1 MRKTIFPLSLLSVF
15 LFLLLVLTGCR
26 SSRHVTTDATTS
38 ASSVH
43 SRAEENAFGQTGPE
57 IDKSQLSRKE
67 RKRLEREE
75 REAEARL
82 REQQGVGSRTT
93 VSNVEAVA
101 AKMNLRLESGNSRI
115 NVGGTYR
122 LKRNDVIQINLTYT
136 MIITVNV
143 GSMEMT
149 RDHILILDRL
159 HKRYCKVAYSEVP
172 QLAQAGVDFDYLQR
186 IFWGEAEES
195 PTPMLQWTY
204 SAWTALAGGQFPGQI
219 AFTAHTGTSD
229 YKATFS
235 LSNIRENS
243 SWPTRIEVDSKY
255 TPMSLNAVMKAL
267 MSVAQ

>member
-1 MRKTIFPLSLLSVF
+1 MRRTPFPPSLLSIF

-38 ASSVH
+38 ASSVYPRTEDYV
-43 SRAEENAFGQTGPE
+43 SGQTGSE
-57 IDKSQLSRKE
+57 VDKSQLSRKE
-67 RKRLEREE
+67 RKKLE
-75 REAEARL
+75 REAEKKL
-82 REQQGVGSRTT
+82 REQQGVDSRAT
-93 VSNVEAVA
+93 VSNVEAIS
-101 AKMNLRLESGNSRI
+101 AKLNLRLESGSSRI

-143 GSMEMT
+143 GSIELT

-159 HKRYCKVAYSEVP
+159 HKRYCKVSYSEVP

-195 PTPMLQWTY
+195 PTPMLQWSY
-204 SAWTALAGGQFPGQI
+204 SAWTALADGQFPGQI
-219 AFTAHTGTSD
+219 AFTANTGKSD